1 MHVNQIRIVSNKWEK
16 KTENSTTVP
25 AKTNEEA
32 VGLWEEKQSLW
43 KLEDLSK
50 TAVEKLLQK
59 INKAECM
66 KIDESDEHICRK
78 LFLTDREW
86 LNNAGAVLLCETP
99 YAELQ
104 MAVCRGKDR
113 FDLAL
118 QKRIKGNVF
127 ENIDAA
133 ETFIEE
139 QTEGYPMEA
148 VHEILCN
155 AFCHRDYNSTQCNEV
170 VIYDDE
176 LEIFNPGELPQSYDF
191 NDFCVNVQR
200 PVPRNPLI
208 ARVLYYTGDQC
219 GMGLGLK
226 KVQQICKDS
235 GVKVCFHQ
243 DKGGV
248 VVVLKGGHKRTI
260 RNKYGFSLNNH
271 EQNILDYLSNHSWV
285 TNASAREIVGVGT
298 TAARNLLNGLADKGF
313 LIAEGENRGRKY
325 YLSDSI
331 NDHSAE
337 EDGMGS

>member
-1 MHVNQIRIVSNKWEK
+1 MHVNQIRIVSNKWERK
-16 KTENSTTVP
+16 SENSAIVS
-25 AKTNEEA
+25 AKTSQEPIG
-32 VGLWEEKQSLW
+32 VWEEKQSLW
-43 KLEDLSK
+43 RLENLSK
-50 TAVEKLLQK
+50 TVVEKLFRR
-59 INKAECM
+59 ISKAERM
-66 KIDESDEHICRK
+66 KSDELGEHRWQK
-78 LFLTDREW
+78 LSLTDGEW

-113 FDLAL
+113 YDIVS
-118 QKRIKGNVF
+118 QKRIEGNLF

-133 ETFIEE
+133 ATFIAE
-139 QTEGYPMEA
+139 QTEGYPTEA

-176 LEIFNPGELPQSYDF
+176 LEIFNPGELPQGYEFD
-191 NDFCVNVQR
+191 DFCVNVQR

-208 ARVLYYTGDQC
+208 ARVLYYTGDLC

-226 KVQQICKDS
+226 KVQQICKNS

>member
-1 MHVNQIRIVSNKWEK
+1 MHVNQIRIVSNKWERK
-16 KTENSTTVP
+16 SENSTTVP
-25 AKTNEEA
+25 AKTNQEA
-32 VGLWEEKQSLW
+32 AGLWEEKQSLW
-43 KLEDLSK
+43 KTEDLSK

-59 INKAECM
+59 INKAERM
-66 KIDESDEHICRK
+66 KIDESDEHIWRN
-78 LFLTDREW
+78 LFLADREW

-118 QKRIKGNVF
+118 QKRIKGNLF

-176 LEIFNPGELPQSYDF
+176 LEIFNPGELPQGYDF
-191 NDFCVNVQR
+191 DDFCVNIQR

-208 ARVLYYTGDQC
+208 ARMFYYTGDIYS
-219 GMGLGLK
+219 MGLGLK
-226 KVQQICKDS
+226 KIQQMCQNS
-235 GVKVCFHQ
+235 GVKVSFHQ

-248 VVVLKGGHKRTI
+248 VVVLKGGYKKTI
-260 RNKYGFSLNNH
+260 CNKYDVALNNH
-271 EQNILDYLSNHSWV
+271 EQTVLDYLSNHSWV
-285 TNASAREIVGVGT
+285 TNALVREIVGVGT
-298 TAARNLLNGLADKGF
+298 TATRKLLNGLVDKGF

-331 NDHSAE
+331 NDHLAE
-337 EDGMGS
+337 EDGIGS